1 VVSVFLVRSDAYRI
15 GVADAR
21 LDARELGELE
31 LVSAVRTMRVL
42 ASTKWRHE
50 PRTRAK
56 ALGYCRELRRLEPL
70 ASRRA
75 PR

>member
-1 VVSVFLVRSDAYRI
+1 MYLVRSDAYAQ
-15 GVADAR
+15 GAADCRVDLAELPLLEVESLGR
-21 LDARELGELE
+21 TLREL
-31 LVSAVRTMRVL
+31 A
-42 ASTKWRHE
+42 ATKWRHE